1 MRKGE
6 KKPQKE
12 QDRKRESLRK
22 VPPARPPPF
31 FLLLPALLLHPHLA
45 WVVPRAGPPCSPT
58 FVVCRK
64 SRTALVHRWSASRS
78 RTAKRSLPL
87 PVAFLTSAHS
97 V

>member
-31 FLLLPALLLHPHLA
+31 FLLLPAPSPSSPGLGGTARRPALLPHLRG
-45 WVVPRAGPPCSPT
+45 V
-58 FVVCRK
+58 
-64 SRTALVHRWSASRS
+64 
-78 RTAKRSLPL
+78 
-87 PVAFLTSAHS
+87 
-97 V
+97 